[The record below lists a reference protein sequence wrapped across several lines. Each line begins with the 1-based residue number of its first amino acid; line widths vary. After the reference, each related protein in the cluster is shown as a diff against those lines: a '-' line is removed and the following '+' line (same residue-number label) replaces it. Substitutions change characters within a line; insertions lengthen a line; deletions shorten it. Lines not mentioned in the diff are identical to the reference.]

1 MFKNILVPTDGS
13 SLSKRAAKR
22 AAELAK
28 ATGAKLTAFHVAP
41 AYKYA
46 MNEDYIARDF
56 SLPTDYAD
64 HVATVAEKHLAEV
77 GKIAKAGGVSCEG
90 HYATSDFPADAI
102 VKAVKKY
109 KCDGVLMASHGRSGL
124 GKLFLGSETQ
134 KVLAGVTV
142 PVVIIR

>member
-1 MFKNILVPTDGS
+1 MKLPLLAAALACV
-13 SLSKRAAKR
+13 SLAAVADEADVK
-22 AAELAK
+22 K
-28 ATGAKLTAFHVAP
+28 AVEAKLGKV
-41 AYKYA
+41 
-46 MNEDYIARDF
+46 E
-56 SLPTDYAD
+56 
-64 HVATVAEKHLAEV
+64 
-77 GKIAKAGGVSCEG
+77 KIAKAGGVSCEG